1 MEQSLYFFSFS
12 CRINN
17 GVARRESVIFGFMYA
32 YFRGVMLI
40 KYVFF
45 LNITPKKLHE
55 IKNILIFVAD

>member
-1 MEQSLYFFSFS
+1 MEQSLYFFSFL

-32 YFRGVMLI
+32 YSRGVVLI

-45 LNITPKKLHE
+45 EYNP
-55 IKNILIFVAD
+55 